1 MCSAYDTE
9 ENFREGE
16 SVGMSEFLPKPVQQK
31 DLERILKRFGF
42 I

>member
-16 SVGMSEFLPKPVQQK
+16 NVGMSEFLPKPVHQR
-31 DLERILKRFGF
+31 DLERILR
-42 I
+42 

>member
-16 SVGMSEFLPKPVQQK
+16 AVGMSDFLPKPVNLK
-31 DLERILKRFGF
+31 ELERILDRFGF
-42 I
+42 L